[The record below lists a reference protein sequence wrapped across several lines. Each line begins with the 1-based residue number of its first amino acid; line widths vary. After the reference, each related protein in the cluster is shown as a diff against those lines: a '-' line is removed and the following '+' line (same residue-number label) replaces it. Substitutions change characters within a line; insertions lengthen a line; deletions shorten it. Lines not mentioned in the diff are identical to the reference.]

1 MLASD
6 AVLFGASTLRAFG
19 TTLTV
24 SHPQL
29 LQQRTHAGKPSQ
41 PVYILITDSANL
53 NPEIQFFQQQVLRWL
68 LTTTAE
74 ALFWK
79 ERQEF
84 ELILAFEAPT
94 AKVDIHT
101 ALKHLN
107 FMSIKKYFRATVL
120 VLPLCWNYI

>member
-1 MLASD
+1 MSGVRLLGLVPRRTLHTQKNKSFASD
-6 AVLFGASTLRAFG
+6 AVLFGTGTLRAYG

-29 LQQRTHAGKPSQ
+29 LQQRTHARKPSQ

-53 NPEIQFFQQQVLRWL
+53 NPEIRFFQQPIKRWL
-68 LTTTAE
+68 LTTTAG

-84 ELILAFEAPT
+84 ELIT
-94 AKVDIHT
+94 RKD
-101 ALKHLN
+101 
-107 FMSIKKYFRATVL
+107 
-120 VLPLCWNYI
+120 